1 MVGMRDARAKDLTA
15 IGRQMQ
21 EALQNRD
28 HASFQ
33 GHLLK
38 ALSSISSRTTKDKM
52 LALGATPPPRE
63 APYHTFLHGLLLGVL
78 EPSVGLV
85 STEVASAQGDADI
98 VLQLRPGLESGA
110 FPSAVWILEV
120 GLGSTDSELRSKVEQ
135 GKAYAQQYAAVEV
148 MVCAV
153 LVNKT
158 KGEFRFSWEKRGAGT
173 SGAWV
178 AFPQ

>member
-1 MVGMRDARAKDLTA
+1 MVGMREAKAKDLTA

-21 EALQNRD
+21 EALQSRN

-38 ALSSISSRTTKDKM
+38 ALSSISARTTKDKM
-52 LALGATPPPRE
+52 LAQGAAPPPRE

-120 GLGSTDSELRSKVEQ
+120 GLGSTDSELHSKVEQ
-135 GKAYAQQYAAVEV
+135 GKAYAKQYAAVEV

-178 AFPQ
+178 ALPQ